1 MVKGLWGK
9 KVGMTQVF
17 AGDKVVPVTVIDAS
31 DWVVTNV
38 KTQARDGYD
47 AVQVGCL
54 KKKYSEQPFVDSWLK
69 ELKKYF
75 TFVREVKTD
84 NVEENGVIGQAPN
97 FFTFFNE
104 GDKVDV
110 VGRTKGCGFAGVVKR
125 HGFSGGGKS
134 HGSCFGKI
142 PGSMSFMRSQGRV
155 IKGKKLPG
163 HMGNKNHM
171 VKGLPVVQIK
181 MDAKIILIKGAIPG
195 KAGSLIF
202 VRKAHR

>member
-1 MVKGLWGK
+1 MMKGLWGR

-17 AGDKVVPVTVIDAS
+17 ANDKVIPVTVIDAS
-31 DWVVTNV
+31 SWVVTNI
-38 KTQARDGYD
+38 KTQVRDGYD

-54 KKKYSEQPFVDSWLK
+54 KKKYKEQPFMDSWLK
-69 ELKKYF
+69 ELKTHF
-75 TFVREVKTD
+75 TFVKEVRIDKAAED
-84 NVEENGVIGQAPN
+84 VIVGQAPD
-97 FFTFFNE
+97 FFTAFNE

-125 HGFSGGGKS
+125 HGFGGGPRS

-163 HMGNKNHM
+163 QMGNKNHM
-171 VKGLPVVQIK
+171 VKNLPVVQIK
-181 MDAKIILIKGAIPG
+181 ADANVILVKGAIPG
-195 KAGSLIF
+195 KIGSLVF
-202 VRKAHR
+202 VRKAQ